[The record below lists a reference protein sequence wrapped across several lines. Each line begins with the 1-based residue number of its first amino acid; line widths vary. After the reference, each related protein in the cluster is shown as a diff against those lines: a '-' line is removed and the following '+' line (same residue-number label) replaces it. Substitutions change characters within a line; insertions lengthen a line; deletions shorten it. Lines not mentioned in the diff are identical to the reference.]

1 MKILEL
7 PERRSLADMIHDNL
21 ERMILSGELKP
32 GEAVNEKAL
41 SVQNGLSRAPIR
53 EACRRLEQAG
63 LVEIVVNRGVFVRKI
78 SRQAA
83 AELCEIRILLAG
95 RAARLTAT
103 RITEAETRQLVVL
116 MEEIEQAIDEGR
128 LSDFY
133 ALNGHFH
140 TKIIEASGNRRLR
153 EIYEAINKELNLFR
167 WRALRTSAD
176 LEEVLT
182 AHRAIIATLLAR
194 DVDGFVAAVEAHL
207 GNANRRLLEAGID
220 NQAAAQSNTDH
231 HTS

>member
-63 LVEIVVNRGVFVRKI
+63 LVEILVNRGVFVRRI

-95 RAARLTAT
+95 HAARLTAT
-103 RITEAETRQLVVL
+103 RITEAESGRLVAL
-116 MEEIEQAIDEGR
+116 MEEIEKAIAEDR
-128 LSDFY
+128 LADFY
-133 ALNGHFH
+133 ALNERFH
-140 TKIIEASGNRRLR
+140 TMMIEASGNRRLR

-176 LEEVLT
+176 LDEVLS
-182 AHRAIIATLLAR
+182 AHRAIVTALLAR
-194 DVDGFVAAVEAHL
+194 DIDGFVGAVEAHL
-207 GNANRRLLEAGID
+207 GNANRRLLEAGVVE
-220 NQAAAQSNTDH
+220 
-231 HTS
+231 